1 MRDMTDRPTPPEPD
15 RPDEQAPA
23 ADQTAALPQG
33 DPAATA
39 PLPPQPAAPQPSAW
53 NPPAAG
59 AGAAYPPG
67 YAATAS
73 AAAPSGRRG
82 WWGEATSSAGGRA
95 ALIAVAVLGSL
106 LLVTGV
112 GLLAALVAGHDGWGQ
127 GDRTRVFDETGPGMG
142 MGKGNGQ
149 GNGNGLRNRG
159 RGNDEGRPGP
169 DGAPVVPGTP
179 ANPAN
184 PGNGMGMGRGLG
196 ALGDVLHG
204 EYTTNVTGTPT
215 VMVVQSGQVTA
226 YTAGESLT
234 VESSDGFEATYA
246 LDGAVAT
253 TRGGTVLAA
262 GVPVRVVAAK
272 EGMKVTRLVVG

>member
-1 MRDMTDRPTPPEPD
+1 MTDRPTPPEPD

-39 PLPPQPAAPQPSAW
+39 PLPPQPAAPQPAAW

-59 AGAAYPPG
+59 PGGTYPPG
-67 YAATAS
+67 YGAAAS
-73 AAAPSGRRG
+73 AAPPAGPRR

-95 ALIAVAVLGSL
+95 ALIAVVVLGSL
-106 LLVTGV
+106 LLLTGV
-112 GLLAALVAGHDGWGQ
+112 GLLAALVAGHDDWGR
-127 GDRTRVFDETGPGMG
+127 GEHARVFDETGPGMG
-142 MGKGNGQ
+142 KGKGNGQ
-149 GNGNGLRNRG
+149 GNGNGLGNRG
-159 RGNDEGRPGP
+159 RGLDQGRPGP
-169 DGAPVVPGTP
+169 DGGPVVPGVP
-179 ANPAN
+179 GVPAN
-184 PGNGMGMGRGLG
+184 PGNGLGRGLG

-215 VMVVQSGQVTA
+215 VMVVQQGQVTA

-234 VESSDGFEATYA
+234 VRSTDGFEATYA

-262 GVPVRVVAAK
+262 GVQVRVVAAK